1 MDSAEHLTEGL
12 SESQHKAVT
21 HERGPLLILAGP
33 GSGKTRVIC
42 HRIAWL
48 IVTGRAEARSI
59 LGVTFTNKAAGEM
72 RSRVMALLGNSAAG
86 IQLTTFHSLCAR
98 LLRTYGESIGLAQ
111 EYVIY
116 DRDDQLKAAREALN
130 APAARG
136 GVAMTQADQLNAARD
151 ERGAPTAESGK
162 AMARSLLAKIS
173 EWKTRKVQPNEAA
186 LTAMSGHERE
196 FARAY
201 YLYNNA
207 LREADAL
214 DFDDLLLRAVE
225 VLERKPLRERC
236 LARWTHLLV
245 DEYQDTNG
253 PQYEL
258 THLLTGSDE
267 NVCIVG
273 DPDQSIYGWRGATA
287 GNINVFRRDFP
298 ACRVVRLE
306 ENYRSSGAIVATADR
321 LIKRNAGRPAKSMWT
336 NRPQGTPVMIH
347 QTLDDIDEASRVL
360 KIARR
365 AGDGPRR
372 TAVLYR
378 MNSQSRTIEDALRR
392 GGMRYHIVGNVRFHE
407 RREIKD
413 ALSYLKA
420 VNNPHD
426 DISLMRIANVPPRG
440 IGKKTLEL
448 LSSGQTEE
456 APESDTLWDSEPADT
471 HLSLW
476 NRIGQA
482 AVGRLIVGNPARRR
496 LGQLH
501 ALLTRL
507 RRQVR
512 GQGVSDAVRM
522 IITESGYLHWLRTE
536 NSDEAEDRVG
546 NLMEFVAA
554 AEDYEHDDADA
565 SLAEFVDRQSLLSE
579 ADEGDGPLDAQ
590 VWLMTLHAA
599 KGLEFPTV
607 IITGLEERL
616 LPHSRA
622 TNNETELEEERRLC
636 YVGITRAESHLHL
649 MHARRRRLHGHYE
662 DREPSRFLHEIGG
675 QDEADEATEP
685 W

>member
-1 MDSAEHLTEGL
+1 MDAAEHLTEGL

-72 RSRVMALLGNSAAG
+72 RARVRALLGNSAAG

-98 LLRTYGESIGLAQ
+98 LLRTYGESIGLPR

-116 DRDDQLKAAREALN
+116 DRNDQLKAARGALG
-130 APAARG
+130 AA
-136 GVAMTQADQLNAARD
+136 
-151 ERGAPTAESGK
+151 GAEGGK
-162 AMARSLLAKIS
+162 AMASSLLAKIS

-186 LTAMSGHERE
+186 LTAISGHERE

-225 VLERKPLRERC
+225 LLERKPLRERC

-298 ACRVVRLE
+298 SCRVVRLE
-306 ENYRSSGAIVATADR
+306 ENYRSSGAIVESADR

-336 NRPQGTPVMIH
+336 SRPQGRPVIIH
-347 QTLDDIDEASRVL
+347 ESNDDIDEASRVL
-360 KIARR
+360 RIARR

-378 MNSQSRTIEDALRR
+378 MNAQSRTIEDALRR

-413 ALSYLKA
+413 ALSYVRA
-420 VNNPHD
+420 ISNPHD
-426 DISLMRIANVPPRG
+426 DISLARIANVPPRG
-440 IGKKTLEL
+440 IGNKTLEL
-448 LSSGQTEE
+448 LAGGQTEQ
-456 APESDTLWDSEPADT
+456 AGQTDTLWDIEPADT
-471 HLSLW
+471 RLSLW

-482 AVGRLIVGNPARRR
+482 ADGRIAVGSAARRR
-496 LGQLH
+496 LGELH

-507 RRQVR
+507 RRQAR
-512 GQGVSDAVRM
+512 GQGVSEAVKT
-522 IITESGYLHWLRTE
+522 IITKSGYLRWLRSE
-536 NSDEAEDRVG
+536 PSEEAEDRVG

-554 AEDYEHDDADA
+554 AEDYEHDEAEA

-622 TNNETELEEERRLC
+622 TDDETELEEERRLC
-636 YVGITRAESHLHL
+636 YVGMTRAESDLHL

-662 DREPSRFLHEIGG
+662 DREPSRFLYEMGLSDNG
-675 QDEADEATEP
+675 EAEGPAET